1 MAVYRIRFIAANP
14 ERELVQRFAGC
25 IDEHDART
33 KLRQIFTVVLVKKVE
48 LVIDDK

>member
-14 ERELVQRFAGC
+14 KRELVQKFAGC
-25 IDEHDART
+25 DDEHDARR
-33 KLRQIFTVVLVKKVE
+33 KLRAIFGAVLVKKVE